1 MNRTKFTLTSTILAA
16 ALGLALGLGAAPALA
31 GAPDEFGC
39 HTHKD
44 CGTDSEG
51 ATIFDVSLEF
61 LQVADGGTVIECRGD
76 TDILANPGLT
86 VNFDQGCFVEMTT
99 DRKSP
104 DDKVD
109 MHLFRLE
116 VKTKGSGIIE
126 FVLNFTSDPDGLT
139 HTNLWITDRLM
150 AVVTEPDENSGEFDF
165 VPSPLFPDAGEILTK
180 GHQPDKGA
188 ETIKGVL
195 IGIIT
200 YTPR

>member
-1 MNRTKFTLTSTILAA
+1 MGRESLA
-16 ALGLALGLGAAPALA
+16 GLFFAPIKTPAL
-31 GAPDEFGC
+31 
-39 HTHKD
+39 T
-44 CGTDSEG
+44 
-51 ATIFDVSLEF
+51 
-61 LQVADGGTVIECRGD
+61 
-76 TDILANPGLT
+76 PGPRC
-86 VNFDQGCFVEMTT
+86 N
-99 DRKSP
+99 
-104 DDKVD
+104 